1 MISMIE
7 NSVTRGVVLLP
18 TPAPFGGVA
27 TTSVRSSL
35 AAAYVSPAVRDAQ
48 AFGDPSVS
56 AGEEPL

>member
-1 MISMIE
+1 MAIPPGPGTDE
-7 NSVTRGVVLLP
+7 EALVT
-18 TPAPFGGVA
+18 THDAFG
-27 TTSVRSSL
+27 SL